1 MKLRICPSLSSC
13 STFVLISLLPLL
25 PFQTMAAT
33 EAASNTQSV
42 PATQA
47 RVQTPQGSLAASTQD
62 KSVKPVSTPVGDKKW
77 TLNHQNADIREFISQ
92 IAKITGETFVIDPRI
107 KGGNTVTVLS
117 SKPLS
122 SDQVYDV
129 FLEVL
134 SANGFAVIPKGS
146 VINITP
152 STTAKTSS
160 PEEQGKPRN
169 AIMTTKV
176 IELHSVSAIELIPII
191 RPLIAQYGHAAAS
204 ASSNAVI
211 VSDLADNVERITKLV
226 RELDDTGNNDYEVLQ
241 LKHAWVGDVSNIIQE
256 TLVTSKGQLPSGLQ
270 VIADERSNRLVIKGN
285 SSKRVRVRKL
295 VETLDKEGIRK
306 SNTKVIFL
314 SYGDAKN
321 IADILAEASTT
332 IQDSNSKKVKSTASV
347 ATPAPAPAAPTA
359 PKIETKGQTGKSK
372 AKSAPNVFVRAD
384 ETQNALIMIADP
396 DTLTE
401 MEHIV
406 RQLDVPRSQVLLE
419 AVIVEVSGGIGD
431 ALGVQWGIDG
441 TKTIRSESSTS
452 APDGKTTTHTSGTK
466 SDVTGHI
473 LDNANIVLG
482 SVALRGP
489 NFGALVTALSS
500 RSNNDILSTPSM
512 LTLDNQEAEFLV
524 GQNIPIKTGSYQT
537 SSGGSSNNPF
547 TTTDRK
553 DVGIKMKITPHLS
566 EGNSIRLEMEQEV
579 SSLDSGATRDLGGGD
594 LIFNNRTL
602 KTTVLVDDG
611 QTIVIGGLIED
622 RKIQTKKKVPLLGDI
637 PLLGQLFRFEEDKVD
652 KRNLMLFIRPTIM
665 RNSET
670 LAKATRDR
678 YSKLKYL
685 RKSKHNPEMLPD
697 DPDNLFEPEAFDLRK
712 KDKKFWQT
720 EN

>member
-1 MKLRICPSLSSC
+1 MKTKDCP
-13 STFVLISLLPLL
+13 FVSMAFRPLLAALFTISL
-25 PFQTMAAT
+25 QSSVSAAP
-33 EAASNTQSV
+33 V
-42 PATQA
+42 PANPETTSSSEAVKADAA
-47 RVQTPQGSLAASTQD
+47 RER
-62 KSVKPVSTPVGDKKW
+62 KW
-77 TLNHQNADIREFISQ
+77 TLNHQNADIREFIGQ

-122 SDQVYDV
+122 SDEVYDV

-134 SANGFAVIPKGS
+134 SANGYAVIPKGNI
-146 VINITP
+146 INIVP

-160 PEEQGKPRN
+160 PNESQKPRD
-169 AIMTTKV
+169 AIMTTRV

-204 ASSNAVI
+204 ATSNAVI
-211 VSDLADNVERITKLV
+211 VSDLADNVDRITKLV
-226 RELDDTGNNDYEVLQ
+226 KELDQTGNNDYEVIQ
-241 LKHAWVGDVSNIIQE
+241 LKHAWVGDVAKIIQD
-256 TLVTSKGQLPSGLQ
+256 TLIAGKGQLPSGLQ

-285 SSKRVRVRKL
+285 ASKRQRVRKL
-295 VETLDKEGIRK
+295 IETLDKEGIRK

-314 SYGDAKN
+314 SYGDARN
-321 IADILAEASTT
+321 IADILAEASST
-332 IQDSNSKKVKSTASV
+332 IQDSQDKKSKSSASGQQSV
-347 ATPAPAPAAPTA
+347 PQQPSA
-359 PKIETKGQTGKSK
+359 PKIQTKGQPSGKSK
-372 AKSAPNVFVRAD
+372 GARSAANVFVKAD

-396 DTLTE
+396 DTLAE

-419 AVIVEVSGGIGD
+419 AVIVEVSGGIDD

-441 TKTIRSESSTS
+441 KETIRGEATSTG
-452 APDGKTTTHTSGTK
+452 PDGKSSTTVFNNK
-466 SDVTGHI
+466 SSITGHI
-473 LDNANIVLG
+473 LDNSAITLG
-482 SVALRGP
+482 SLALRAD
-489 NFGALVTALSS
+489 NFGVLVSALSS
-500 RSNNDILSTPSM
+500 KSNNDILSTPSM

-537 SSGGSSNNPF
+537 SAGGGSNNPF

-553 DVGIKMKITPHLS
+553 DVGIKLKITPHLS
-566 EGNSIRLEMEQEV
+566 EGNGIRLELEQEV
-579 SSLDSGATRDLGGGD
+579 SSLDRNASQTLLNNDD

-611 QTIVIGGLIED
+611 QTIVIGGLIENV
-622 RKIQTKKKVPLLGDI
+622 KSQSKKKIPLLGDI
-637 PLLGQLFRFEEDKVD
+637 PIIGNLFRYEQDKNQ

-678 YSKLKYL
+678 YTKLKVIQHNK
-685 RKSKHNPEMLPD
+685 KSPDMLPE
-697 DPDNLFEPEAFDLRK
+697 DPSTLFEPEAFDLRK
-712 KDKKFWQT
+712 KDKKAWQSD
-720 EN
+720 N